1 MKRKL
6 LVLMALITITVG
18 IEATSAKPSVTPKPA
33 DDYCDSIWDTCMA
46 LRNDYFNHCRD
57 NGGLD
62 CFCEADRRFNTC
74 NTNWGCTG
82 YSEQAMIERG
92 CGPQQ

>member
-6 LVLMALITITVG
+6 LLLMVLITITVG
-18 IEATSAKPSVTPKPA
+18 IEATSAKPSMAPA
-33 DDYCDSIWDTCMA
+33 DDFCDAMWETCMA
-46 LRNDYFNHCRD
+46 LRNDAFAYCRD

-62 CFCEADRRFNTC
+62 CFCEADRIFNNC
-74 NTNWGCTG
+74 MRNWNCTG
-82 YSEQAMIERG
+82 YSEQQMIERG